1 MGDGSWKE
9 SMGLGGRDEGFQGS
23 LRTKNSPLGENMIQL
38 YKYLTKPGYMQVFA
52 AKKRDGS
59 KKNIYALRE
68 TVQWR
73 SSKQMDVLDECIV
86 EIMECSLQ
94 NSRERDY
101 KGSGE
106 QQRYPYQ
113 LSLKVSIPHSVCTK
127 EKMRQSPV
135 DKAIGWD
142 FPSSLCTCFSKCMH
156 IKCCLVEVRVYGLIW
171 QGGAQPTCLR
181 LVSCESLATDISLFQ
196 KVQCSP

>member
-1 MGDGSWKE
+1 
-9 SMGLGGRDEGFQGS
+9 
-23 LRTKNSPLGENMIQL
+23 
-38 YKYLTKPGYMQVFA
+38 
-52 AKKRDGS
+52 
-59 KKNIYALRE
+59 
-68 TVQWR
+68 
-73 SSKQMDVLDECIV
+73 MDVLDECIV

-181 LVSCESLATDISLFQ
+181 LVSYESLATDISLFQ
-196 KVQCSP
+196 KVQCSPQSSQLWGFILWLCRPTTHVSGQQLPRHPYSIILSQA